1 MLLCTFCGY
10 QNKSKSKFCSSCGN
24 RLADESYMVCRILV
38 LGEGETRREYLVSS
52 AERYLGRDE
61 GNDIV
66 LDDEEVSARH
76 ARVIFTEGL
85 FWVEDLQ
92 TTNGTFVNGERILGP
107 MRLQNEDL
115 IKIGRTILQF
125 RV

>member
-24 RLADESYMVCRILV
+24 GLADESCLVCRILV
-38 LGEGETRREYLVSS
+38 LGEEQVRQEYLVSS

-66 LDDEEVSARH
+66 VGDEEVSARH
-76 ARVIFTEGL
+76 ARVCLVEGA

-92 TTNGTFVNGERILGP
+92 TTNGTFVNGERIREAT
-107 MRLQNEDL
+107 RLQNEDL
-115 IKIGRTILQF
+115 IKIGRTMLQF

>member
-1 MLLCTFCGY
+1 MILCTFCGY
-10 QNKSKSKFCSSCGN
+10 QNKSKGKFCTSCGN
-24 RLADESYMVCRILV
+24 RLADESYTVCRIVV
-38 LGEGETRREYLVSS
+38 LGEEKAHQEYLVAS
-52 AERYLGRDE
+52 AARYLGREE

-66 LDDEEVSARH
+66 LADEEVSARH
-76 ARVIFTEGL
+76 ARVSFADGA

-92 TTNGTFVNGERILGP
+92 TTNGTFVNGERIRESR
-107 MRLQNEDL
+107 RLQNEDL

>member
-10 QNKSKSKFCSSCGN
+10 QNKHRSKFCSSCGN
-24 RLADESYMVCRILV
+24 RLADESYLVCRILV
-38 LGEGETRREYLVSS
+38 LGEGEARREYLVSS

-76 ARVIFTEGL
+76 ARVTFAEGA

-92 TTNGTFVNGERILGP
+92 ATNGTFVNGERILEP
-107 MRLQNEDL
+107 RRLQNEDL

>member
-10 QNKSKSKFCSSCGN
+10 QNKGRSKFCSSCGN

-38 LGEGETRREYLVSS
+38 LGEEEARQEYLVSS

-76 ARVIFTEGL
+76 ARVTFAEGVFL
-85 FWVEDLQ
+85 VEDLQ
-92 TTNGTFVNGERILGP
+92 TTNGTFVNGERILEP
-107 MRLQNEDL
+107 TRLQNEDL